1 MKAGKEIVPEEIH
14 RIKAEDIYTPKAN
27 GGQQLSANGF
37 GSKGGLNDTSSNGT
51 PSHSS
56 VDEYGDDYNH

>member
-27 GGQQLSANGF
+27 GGQ
-37 GSKGGLNDTSSNGT
+37 
-51 PSHSS
+51 
-56 VDEYGDDYNH
+56 